1 MLQYV
6 ASVLRQFC
14 RPVLERDK
22 IIKSSAYR
30 REFNFVPFGGT
41 KGSDRIF
48 SNENGKSLI
57 SKGRKVVDLKYNL
70 VVHLSY
76 VERVVFDTDQFLLN
90 KKT

>member
-6 ASVLRQFC
+6 ANVIC

-30 REFNFVPFGGT
+30 RAFNLVPFGRT

-57 SKGRKVVDLKYNL
+57 
-70 VVHLSY
+70 
-76 VERVVFDTDQFLLN
+76 
-90 KKT
+90 

>member
-6 ASVLRQFC
+6 ANVLRQFC
-14 RPVLERDK
+14 RPVLESDK

-30 REFNFVPFGGT
+30 RAFNFVPFGRT

-57 SKGRKVVDLKYNL
+57 
-70 VVHLSY
+70 
-76 VERVVFDTDQFLLN
+76 
-90 KKT
+90 